1 MRIVRLEDKAKDSWS
16 EFPNNKDDFTIL
28 KSYLDE
34 VNQYIAESSA
44 SFGACAEVYAA
55 FNGPA
60 RDEDPAGKGLLAFDG
75 FHANKAG
82 HALMAELL
90 RVLGYV
96 PLLP

>member
-1 MRIVRLEDKAKDSWS
+1 VCAKVH
-16 EFPNNKDDFTIL
+16 E
-28 KSYLDE
+28 
-34 VNQYIAESSA
+34 
-44 SFGACAEVYAA
+44 A

-60 RDEDPAGKGLLAFDG
+60 GDEDPAGKGLLAFDG

-90 RVLGYV
+90 RDLGYV